1 MLVVCHQWDKSL
13 LDHTKTSKLTQLT
26 IFVHKIGID
35 LGGTKI
41 EGILLDEK
49 YNTIQRKRI
58 ETHQENGYDSIVK
71 SIISLI
77 KELKAKTGEETS
89 VGICTPGF
97 TDDNSGLI
105 KNSNTKCLQ
114 EMPLKNDIENGL
126 GHKIIMENDAN
137 CFALAESLLGSA
149 KGYDVVFGVIMGTGV
164 GGGIVINGTLHKGS
178 TNIAGEWGHH
188 TLRPDGNECFCGKR
202 GCVETYISGPALE
215 KRWLELTGKKESLQ
229 SIVQDLSDE
238 KAKQWKKEFLENF
251 GIGLANVI
259 DILDPDIIVLGGG
272 VSNIPFLYDEG
283 KETVYDKVFSDSVDT
298 PILKNSLGDSA
309 GVFGACMI

>member
-1 MLVVCHQWDKSL
+1 
-13 LDHTKTSKLTQLT
+13 
-26 IFVHKIGID
+26 VHKIGID

-49 YNTIQRKRI
+49 YNTIQRKRV

-71 SIISLI
+71 SIISLVN
-77 KELKAKTGEETS
+77 ELKGKTSEEIS
-89 VGICTPGF
+89 VGMCTPGV
-97 TDDNSGLI
+97 TNANSGLI
-105 KNSNTKCLQ
+105 KNSNTQCLIG
-114 EMPLKNDIENGL
+114 MPLKNDIENIL
-126 GHKIIMENDAN
+126 GYEIVMENDAN
-137 CFALAESLLGSA
+137 CFALSESVLGSA
-149 KGYDVVFGVIMGTGV
+149 KGHDVVFGVIMGTGV
-164 GGGIVINGTLHKGS
+164 GGGIVINETLHKGR

-188 TLRPDGNECFCGKR
+188 TLHTNGNECYCGKQ

-215 KRWLELTGKKESLQ
+215 KRWLEISGKKEPLQ
-229 SIVQDLSDE
+229 SIVQDFSDE
-238 KAKQWKKEFLENF
+238 KAKQWKEEFLENF

-259 DILDPDIIVLGGG
+259 DILDPDVIVLGGG

-283 KETVYDKVFSDSVDT
+283 KEAVYDKVFNDSVDT